1 MAEERDGATRFR
13 MLETVRQYARERLLE
28 SGEEAHWQGRH
39 QMHFLEM
46 AEDAEPHLT
55 ATDQKAWLD
64 RLETEHDNLRWVLA
78 WTSTLGEGAVAGLR
92 LAGAIWRFWYVR
104 GYLGEG
110 RTWLARMLLANLPD
124 DPTAAARAKAL
135 DGAGMLARRQGD
147 FAAAR
152 ALHEE
157 ALVIQRGLGD
167 RRGLASSLSN
177 LGIVAREQ
185 NDNATAKALY
195 AESLALRREL
205 GDQWGIGAALNN
217 LGLVVLHDGDY
228 PAARALYGESLK
240 VFRDLGNRQA
250 MASPLSNLGLVAYQ
264 QADYAGARA
273 LYQESLVI
281 FWDLRD
287 RWGIALSLEGLAYVA
302 LAQARPVQ
310 AARLWG
316 GAKRLREEIGCPL
329 PPSERSRYDSQL
341 AATRAAIGDDAAFDL
356 AWNEGG
362 AMTLEQAIEYA
373 LGAGEDA

>member
-1 MAEERDGATRFR
+1 MT
-13 MLETVRQYARERLLE
+13 
-28 SGEEAHWQGRH
+28 
-39 QMHFLEM
+39 
-46 AEDAEPHLT
+46 
-55 ATDQKAWLD
+55 
-64 RLETEHDNLRWVLA
+64 
-78 WTSTLGEGAVAGLR
+78 GLR
-92 LAGAIWRFWYVR
+92 LVGAIWRFWYVR

-110 RTWLARMLLANLPD
+110 RTWLSRMLLATLPD
-124 DPTAAARAKAL
+124 EPATSAARAKAL

-147 FAAAR
+147 YAVAR

-195 AESLALRREL
+195 EESLALRREL

-217 LGLVVLHDGDY
+217 LGLVALHDGDY
-228 PAARALYGESLK
+228 PAARALYDECLK
-240 VFRDLGNRQA
+240 IFRDLGNRQA
-250 MASPLSNLGLVAYQ
+250 MASPLSNLGLVAYHQ
-264 QADYAGARA
+264 GDYVGACA

-287 RWGIALSLEGLAYVA
+287 RWGIALSLEGLAYIA
-302 LAQARPVQ
+302 LARGGPVQ

-316 GAKRLREEIGCPL
+316 AAKRLREEIGCPL
-329 PPSERSRYDSQL
+329 PPSERSRYDAQV
-341 AATRAAIGDDAAFDL
+341 AATRAAIDDDAAFDL

-362 AMTLEQAIEYA
+362 GMTLEQAIEYA
-373 LGAGEDA
+373 LGQGTMRDQPTAVPQSR